1 MEGTLS
7 EKKMGTRCD
16 SVGQE
21 QGPYNLWAEYMS
33 ALTHVFMLY
42 YVRRVQWCG
51 VSEKDTL

>member
-7 EKKMGTRCD
+7 EKMGTRCD

-21 QGPYNLWAEYMS
+21 QGPYNVWAEYMS